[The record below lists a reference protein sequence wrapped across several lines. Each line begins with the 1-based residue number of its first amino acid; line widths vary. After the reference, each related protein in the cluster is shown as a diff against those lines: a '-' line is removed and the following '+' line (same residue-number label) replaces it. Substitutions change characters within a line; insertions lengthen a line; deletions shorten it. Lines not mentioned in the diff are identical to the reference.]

1 MASLP
6 VYLKLLRGNASFIS
20 RSDQAALARKVTT
33 EERRSVA
40 TEIHFPSAVRST
52 SFSHFQRDLSLS
64 LSVTSRL
71 LYAPRSFHL
80 VLRRPEAESSSTSR
94 GRQVC
99 RRHYSLSSPTVV
111 LLCRAFF
118 HNDLSSHY
126 PSTSVFHFYFYY
138 YNYYYYNLLLLLLLL
153 RRSLLLI
160 SLVSTSQGPFSR
172 RSLLLTEHALH
183 AAFVSVNRLYIEHY
197 ELP

>member
-6 VYLKLLRGNASFIS
+6 VYLKPLCGNASFIS

-111 LLCRAFF
+111 LLCRVFF

-126 PSTSVFHFYFYY
+126 PSPSVFHFYFYY
-138 YNYYYYNLLLLLLLL
+138 YNLLPLLLL